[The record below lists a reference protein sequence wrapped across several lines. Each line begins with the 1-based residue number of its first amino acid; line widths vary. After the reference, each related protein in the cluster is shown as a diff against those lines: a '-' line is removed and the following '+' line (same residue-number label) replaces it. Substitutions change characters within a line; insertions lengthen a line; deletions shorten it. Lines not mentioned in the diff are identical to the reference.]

1 MRYDTVIFDLD
12 GTLLNTLDD
21 LAGSVN
27 FAMESCGFPV
37 RTLDE
42 IRCFVGNG
50 INILIRRAVPEGT
63 QEEDI
68 DKAFELF
75 KQHYGNN
82 CVVNTRPYDGIMDL
96 LERLSEVGIKMAI
109 VSNKVDFAVKE
120 LNNRFFKDY
129 ISVAVGECENVRRKP
144 APDSVNKALEQLGSV
159 REKSLYVGDSDVD
172 IATAENSGM
181 DCISVSWGF
190 RDRKYLKEKG
200 ASVIV
205 DAPEKLAEYLL
216 TYNT

>member
-21 LAGSVN
+21 LTGSVN
-27 FAMESCGFPV
+27 FAMESCGFPI
-37 RTLDE
+37 RTVDE
-42 IRCFVGNG
+42 VRCFVGNG
-50 INILIRRAVPEGT
+50 INLLIRRAVPKGT
-63 QEEDI
+63 TEEYI
-68 DKAFELF
+68 DKAFAVF
-75 KQHYGNN
+75 KEHYANH
-82 CVVNTRPYDGIMDL
+82 CVVKTKPYDGILDL
-96 LERLSEVGIKMAI
+96 LKELKEMDIKMAI

-144 APDSVNKALEQLGSV
+144 APDSVNKALKQLGSV

-172 IATAENSGM
+172 IATAKNSGM

-190 RDRKYLKEKG
+190 RERNYLRENG
-200 ASVIV
+200 ASVIIDV
-205 DAPEKLAEYLL
+205 PDELRKHLL
-216 TYNT
+216 TYHI

>member
-21 LAGSVN
+21 LAVSVN

-82 CVVNTRPYDGIMDL
+82 CVVKTRPYDGIMDL
-96 LERLSEVGIKMAI
+96 LERLSEVRIKMAI